1 MIEFISNYGLFL
13 AKTVTI
19 VVAIA
24 FLASGII
31 STLRR
36 ERDSDRERI
45 TVKNLNEFF
54 EDLSKS
60 LTYEMLP
67 AHEQKKM
74 RKREKKRHKEAAKSG
89 EAETDSERKRIFVLN
104 FKGDIAASA
113 IAALR
118 QEITAIVSV
127 ARPEDEVV
135 LRLESAGGVVNAY
148 GLAASQ
154 LIRIKEKSIPLT
166 IAVDRVAA
174 SGGYM
179 MACVAD
185 KIIAAPFSVLG
196 SIGVMSELP
205 NFHRLLKKHDIDYE
219 QITAGEYKRTLT
231 VFGENTDKARTKFT
245 EQIEDAHGLFKEFVK
260 HNRPNLDIDTVA
272 TGEYWYGTRAHALN
286 LVDQLATSDDYLL
299 QLSQDADVFEVTYKP
314 KETLREKLAAEF
326 EQVVERLGLKAWTQ
340 LEKKRFG

>member
-74 RKREKKRHKEAAKSG
+74 RKREKSA
-89 EAETDSERKRIFVLN
+89 TRKLQNPVRPRQT
-104 FKGDIAASA
+104 ASA
-113 IAALR
+113 KGYLCSTLKVTSLHPPSQRCARKLR
-118 QEITAIVSV
+118 PLS
-127 ARPEDEVV
+127 R
-135 LRLESAGGVVNAY
+135 LRGRKMKSFCGSKAQAGSSMPM
-148 GLAASQ
+148 ASQ
-154 LIRIKEKSIPLT
+154 HRNSYASKKKSIPLT